1 MKVRVVGTGPAGLAA
16 AEVLGA
22 AGLSVSLIDHHQSP
36 SRKFLLAGRG
46 GLNLT
51 HSEPLE
57 KLLSHYGD
65 ARQHLEPMIRA
76 FTPDDLRA
84 WCHGLGIETFV
95 GSSGRVFPKQLK
107 ASPLLRSWLKRLEGY
122 GVELKLREAWQGFDD
137 VPTILALGGA
147 SWPEL
152 GSDGR
157 WRKHFE
163 AAGIAVSPFRASN
176 VRHPV
181 TWSPVFADRFAG
193 HPIKNVSV
201 TCGEKTGRGE
211 VMISRDGIE
220 GGAVYALSQQLRSS
234 RALTINLKPD
244 LSSDQIAERLARPH
258 GKDSRS
264 NFLRKAFNLTP
275 VAIAL
280 MREAQTND
288 PTLVQIQSS
297 GEPELRRAIST
308 AGGVAWSEVNPDL
321 SLKKIPQT
329 YVAGEMLDWD
339 APTGGYLLQASI
351 ASGRWA
357 ANAIVSKLQP

>member
-1 MKVRVVGTGPAGLAA
+1 MNVRVVGTGPAGLAA

-22 AGLSVSLIDHHQSP
+22 ARIHVTLIDHHQSP

-57 KLLSHYGD
+57 TLLSRYGE
-65 ARQHLEPMIRA
+65 AQQHLEPMIRA
-76 FTPDDLRA
+76 FTPDDLRS

-152 GSDGR
+152 GSDGS
-157 WRKHFE
+157 WRKIFE
-163 AAGIAVSPFRASN
+163 AAGISVSPFRASN
-176 VRHPV
+176 VRQPV
-181 TWSPVFADRFAG
+181 TWSTVFAEKFAG
-193 HPIKNVSV
+193 HPIKNISV
-201 TCGEKTGRGE
+201 TCGDKTVRGE
-211 VMISRDGIE
+211 VMMSSDGIE

-234 RALTINLKPD
+234 RTMTINLKPD
-244 LSSDQIAERLARPH
+244 FSPDQIAERLARPH
-258 GKDSRS
+258 GKESRS
-264 NFLRKAFNLTP
+264 NWLRKAFNLSP

-280 MREAQTND
+280 MRETETND
-288 PTLVQIQSS
+288 PTLVQIQVS

-308 AGGVAWSEVNPDL
+308 AGGVAWSELGPDL
-321 SLKKIPQT
+321 SLKKFPRIF
-329 YVAGEMLDWD
+329 VAGEMLDGD

-357 ANAIVSKLQP
+357 AAAMINKL